1 MTIANTYKAVC
12 EGEISKGEFL
22 RQTRQNFPGYINQFT
37 SYDDAINIL
46 KRRGIL
52 SEEVIYQC
60 QGDRFPLES
69 IDRGIRYELEQMGIY
84 DVRDVGKGDYKEAKK
99 KAIENL
105 CKDPLYY
112 INILAGG
119 SKQRAEKNQKEVD
132 SNDKM
137 VEVKPK
143 KKNLQEV
150 SREDLASHNSVEGD
164 RLFQDFLIKYKQLLP
179 NKGPEEHASKACMAV
194 RKALGQ
200 SRWLPSRSMMQ
211 SKKLSYD
218 HKEVEVQTK
227 DGKTVKKPVFSY
239 GYTRAGV
246 DYKGSARTGGI
257 KGSIK
262 ESKLLKE
269 AITQRIRKIL
279 SEAATTNLA
288 QFSDENSSVQGIPAI
303 LNNLENVVTEIE
315 SFILKEQTKIQG
327 IFDSIGAIKNEDN
340 IPVGFK
346 FAQPIMDSFL
356 KDLEPVL
363 QKISLDSIKLP
374 DAPET
379 DTVEPVIGD
388 DEEGE
393 MEPKE
398 TVFSPAKKREDLQES
413 KLTVRRRYTK

>member
-1 MTIANTYKAVC
+1 MNIANTYKAVH
-12 EGEISKGEFL
+12 EGKISKGEFL
-22 RQTRQNFPGYINQFT
+22 RQTRQNFPSYINQFT
-37 SYDDAINIL
+37 SYDDAISIL
-46 KRRGIL
+46 RRRGIL

-69 IDRGIRYELEQMGIY
+69 IDRGIRYELEQAGIY
-84 DVRDVGKGDYKEAKK
+84 DVTEVGKGDYKEAKK

-112 INILAGG
+112 INIVAGG
-119 SKQRAEKNQKEVD
+119 DKKRAEKNQKEID
-132 SNDKM
+132 TNSGM
-137 VEVKPK
+137 FEVKPR
-143 KKNLQEV
+143 KNLQEV
-150 SREDLASHNSVEGD
+150 SREDLAAHNSVEGD

-179 NKGPEEHASKACMAV
+179 TKGPEEHASKACMAV

-227 DGKTVKKPVFSY
+227 DGKMVKKPVFSY
-239 GYTRAGV
+239 GYARAGV
-246 DYKGSARTGGI
+246 DYKGSAGTGGI

-269 AITQRIRKIL
+269 AIVKKIQKIL
-279 SEAATTNLA
+279 AEAATTNLA

-315 SFILKEQTKIQG
+315 SFILKEQSKIQS

-346 FAQPIMDSFL
+346 FAQPIMDSFQ

-379 DTVEPVIGD
+379 DTVEPVVG
-388 DEEGE
+388 DEEAE
-393 MEPKE
+393 LSPKE
-398 TVFSPAKKREDLQES
+398 TVFSPSKKRETLQEG
-413 KLTVRRRYTK
+413 KVTVRRRYTR

>member
-1 MTIANTYKAVC
+1 MNIANTYKAVH
-12 EGEISKGEFL
+12 EGKISKGEFL
-22 RQTRQNFPGYINQFT
+22 RQTRQNFPSYINQFT
-37 SYDDAINIL
+37 SYDDAISIL
-46 KRRGIL
+46 RRRGIL

-69 IDRGIRYELEQMGIY
+69 IDRGIRYELEQAGIY
-84 DVRDVGKGDYKEAKK
+84 DVTEVGKGDYKEAKK

-112 INILAGG
+112 INIVAGG
-119 SKQRAEKNQKEVD
+119 DKKRAEKNQKEID
-132 SNDKM
+132 TNSGM
-137 VEVKPK
+137 FEVKPR
-143 KKNLQEV
+143 KNLQEV
-150 SREDLASHNSVEGD
+150 SREDLAAHNSVEGD

-179 NKGPEEHASKACMAV
+179 TKGPEEHASKACMAV

-227 DGKTVKKPVFSY
+227 DGKMVKKPVFSY
-239 GYTRAGV
+239 GYARAGV

-257 KGSIK
+257 KGSVK
-262 ESKLLKE
+262 EGKLLKE
-269 AITQRIRKIL
+269 AIVKKIQKIL
-279 SEAATTNLA
+279 AEAATTNLA

-315 SFILKEQTKIQG
+315 SFILKEQSKIQS

-346 FAQPIMDSFL
+346 FAQPIMDSFQ

-379 DTVEPVIGD
+379 DTIEPVVG
-388 DEEGE
+388 DEEAE
-393 MEPKE
+393 LSPKE
-398 TVFSPAKKREDLQES
+398 TVFSPSKKRETLQEG
-413 KLTVRRRYTK
+413 KVTVRRRYTR

>member
-1 MTIANTYKAVC
+1 MNITNTYKAVQ
-12 EGEISKGEFL
+12 EGKISKGEFL
-22 RQTRQNFPGYINQFT
+22 RQTRQNFPSYINQFT
-37 SYDDAINIL
+37 SYDDAISIL
-46 KRRGIL
+46 RRRGIL

-69 IDRGIRYELEQMGIY
+69 IDRGIRYELEQAGIY
-84 DVRDVGKGDYKEAKK
+84 DVTEVGKGDYKEAKK

-112 INILAGG
+112 INIVAGG
-119 SKQRAEKNQKEVD
+119 DKKRAEKNQKEID
-132 SNDKM
+132 TNNSM
-137 VEVKPK
+137 FEVKPR
-143 KKNLQEV
+143 KNLQEV
-150 SREDLASHNSVEGD
+150 SREDLAAHNSMEGD

-179 NKGPEEHASKACMAV
+179 TKGPEEHASKACMAV

-227 DGKTVKKPVFSY
+227 DGKMVKKPVFSY
-239 GYTRAGV
+239 GYARAGV

-257 KGSIK
+257 KGSVK
-262 ESKLLKE
+262 EGKLLKE
-269 AITQRIRKIL
+269 AIVKKIQKIL
-279 SEAATTNLA
+279 AEAATTNLA

-315 SFILKEQTKIQG
+315 SFILKEQSKIQS

-346 FAQPIMDSFL
+346 FAQPIMDSFQ

-379 DTVEPVIGD
+379 DTVEPVVG
-388 DEEGE
+388 DEETE
-393 MEPKE
+393 LSPKE
-398 TVFSPAKKREDLQES
+398 TVFSPSKKRETLQEG
-413 KLTVRRRYTK
+413 KVTVRRRYTR

>member
-1 MTIANTYKAVC
+1 MNIANTYKAVH
-12 EGEISKGEFL
+12 EGKISKGEFL
-22 RQTRQNFPGYINQFT
+22 RQTRQNFPSYINQFT
-37 SYDDAINIL
+37 SYDDAISIL
-46 KRRGIL
+46 RRRGIL

-69 IDRGIRYELEQMGIY
+69 IDRGIRYELEQVGIY
-84 DVRDVGKGDYKEAKK
+84 DVTEVGKGDYKEAKK

-112 INILAGG
+112 INIVAGG
-119 SKQRAEKNQKEVD
+119 DKKRAEKNQKEID
-132 SNDKM
+132 TNSGM
-137 VEVKPK
+137 FEVKPR
-143 KKNLQEV
+143 KNLQEV
-150 SREDLASHNSVEGD
+150 SREDLAAHNSVEGD

-179 NKGPEEHASKACMAV
+179 TKGPEEHASKACMAV

-227 DGKTVKKPVFSY
+227 DGKMVKKPVFSY
-239 GYTRAGV
+239 GYARAGV

-257 KGSIK
+257 KGSVK

-269 AITQRIRKIL
+269 AIVKKIQKIL
-279 SEAATTNLA
+279 AEAATTNLA

-315 SFILKEQTKIQG
+315 SFILKEQSKIQS

-346 FAQPIMDSFL
+346 FAQPIMDSFQ

-379 DTVEPVIGD
+379 DTIEPVVG
-388 DEEGE
+388 DEEAE
-393 MEPKE
+393 LSPKE
-398 TVFSPAKKREDLQES
+398 TVFSPSKKRETLQEG
-413 KLTVRRRYTK
+413 KVTVRRRYTR

>member
-1 MTIANTYKAVC
+1 MNIANTYKAVH
-12 EGEISKGEFL
+12 EGKISKGEFL
-22 RQTRQNFPGYINQFT
+22 RQTRQNFPSYINQFT
-37 SYDDAINIL
+37 SYDDAISIL
-46 KRRGIL
+46 RRRGIL

-69 IDRGIRYELEQMGIY
+69 IDRGIRYELEQAGIY
-84 DVRDVGKGDYKEAKK
+84 DVTEVGKGDYKEAKK

-112 INILAGG
+112 INIVAGG
-119 SKQRAEKNQKEVD
+119 DKKRAEKNQKEVD
-132 SNDKM
+132 TNSGM
-137 VEVKPK
+137 FEVKPR
-143 KKNLQEV
+143 KNLQEV
-150 SREDLASHNSVEGD
+150 SREDLAAHNSMEGD

-179 NKGPEEHASKACMAV
+179 TKGPEEHASKACMAV

-227 DGKTVKKPVFSY
+227 DGKMVKKPVFSY
-239 GYTRAGV
+239 GYARAGV
-246 DYKGSARTGGI
+246 DYKGSAGTGGI
-257 KGSIK
+257 KGSVK

-269 AITQRIRKIL
+269 AIVKKIQKIL
-279 SEAATTNLA
+279 AEAATTNLA

-303 LNNLENVVTEIE
+303 LNNLENIVTEIE
-315 SFILKEQTKIQG
+315 SFILKEQSKIQS

-346 FAQPIMDSFL
+346 FAQPIMDSFQ

-379 DTVEPVIGD
+379 DTVEPVVG
-388 DEEGE
+388 DEEAE
-393 MEPKE
+393 LSPKE
-398 TVFSPAKKREDLQES
+398 TVFSPSKKRETLQEG
-413 KLTVRRRYTK
+413 KVTVRRRYTR

>member
-1 MTIANTYKAVC
+1 MNITNTYKAVH
-12 EGEISKGEFL
+12 EGKISKGEFL
-22 RQTRQNFPGYINQFT
+22 RQTRQNFPSYINQFT
-37 SYDDAINIL
+37 SYDDAISIL
-46 KRRGIL
+46 RRRGIL

-69 IDRGIRYELEQMGIY
+69 IDRGIRYELEQAGIY
-84 DVRDVGKGDYKEAKK
+84 DVTEVGKGDYKEAKK

-112 INILAGG
+112 INIVAGG
-119 SKQRAEKNQKEVD
+119 DKKRAEKNQKEID
-132 SNDKM
+132 TNSGM
-137 VEVKPK
+137 FEVKPR
-143 KKNLQEV
+143 KNLQEV
-150 SREDLASHNSVEGD
+150 SREDLAAHNSIEGD

-179 NKGPEEHASKACMAV
+179 AKGPEEHASKACMAV

-227 DGKTVKKPVFSY
+227 DGKMVKKPVFSY
-239 GYTRAGV
+239 GYARAGV
-246 DYKGSARTGGI
+246 DYKGSARAGGI

-269 AITQRIRKIL
+269 AIVKKIQKIL
-279 SEAATTNLA
+279 AEAATTNLA

-315 SFILKEQTKIQG
+315 SFILKEQSKIQS

-346 FAQPIMDSFL
+346 FAQPIMDSFQ

-379 DTVEPVIGD
+379 DTVEPVVG
-388 DEEGE
+388 DEEAE
-393 MEPKE
+393 LSPKE
-398 TVFSPAKKREDLQES
+398 TVFSPSKKRETLQEG
-413 KLTVRRRYTK
+413 KVTVRRRYTR

>member
-1 MTIANTYKAVC
+1 MNITNTYKAVH
-12 EGEISKGEFL
+12 EGKISKGEFL
-22 RQTRQNFPGYINQFT
+22 RQTRQNFPSYINQFT
-37 SYDDAINIL
+37 SYDDAISIL
-46 KRRGIL
+46 RRRGIL

-69 IDRGIRYELEQMGIY
+69 IDRGIRYELEQAGIY
-84 DVRDVGKGDYKEAKK
+84 DVTEVGKGDYKEAKK

-112 INILAGG
+112 INIVAGG
-119 SKQRAEKNQKEVD
+119 DKKRAEKNQKEID
-132 SNDKM
+132 TNNSM
-137 VEVKPK
+137 FEVKPR
-143 KKNLQEV
+143 KNLQEV
-150 SREDLASHNSVEGD
+150 SREDLAAHNSMEGD

-179 NKGPEEHASKACMAV
+179 TKGPEEHASKACMAV

-227 DGKTVKKPVFSY
+227 DGKMVKKPVFSY
-239 GYTRAGV
+239 GYARAGV

-257 KGSIK
+257 KGSVK
-262 ESKLLKE
+262 EGKLLKE
-269 AITQRIRKIL
+269 AIVKKIQKIL
-279 SEAATTNLA
+279 AEAATTNLA

-315 SFILKEQTKIQG
+315 SFILKEQSKIQS

-346 FAQPIMDSFL
+346 FAQPIMDSFQ

-379 DTVEPVIGD
+379 DTIEPVVG
-388 DEEGE
+388 DEEAE
-393 MEPKE
+393 LSPKE
-398 TVFSPAKKREDLQES
+398 TVFSPSKKRETLQEG
-413 KLTVRRRYTK
+413 KVTVRRRYTR

>member
-1 MTIANTYKAVC
+1 MNIANTYKAVH
-12 EGEISKGEFL
+12 EGKISKGEFL
-22 RQTRQNFPGYINQFT
+22 RQTRQNFPSYINQFT
-37 SYDDAINIL
+37 SYDDAISIL
-46 KRRGIL
+46 RRRGIL

-69 IDRGIRYELEQMGIY
+69 IDRGIRYELEQAGIY
-84 DVRDVGKGDYKEAKK
+84 DVTEVGKGDYKEAKK

-112 INILAGG
+112 INIVAGG
-119 SKQRAEKNQKEVD
+119 DKKRAEKNQKEID
-132 SNDKM
+132 TNNSM
-137 VEVKPK
+137 FEVKPR
-143 KKNLQEV
+143 KNLQEV
-150 SREDLASHNSVEGD
+150 SREDLAAHNSVEGD

-179 NKGPEEHASKACMAV
+179 TKGPEEHASKACMAV

-227 DGKTVKKPVFSY
+227 DGKMVKKPVFSY
-239 GYTRAGV
+239 GYARAGV

-257 KGSIK
+257 KGSVK
-262 ESKLLKE
+262 EGKLLKE
-269 AITQRIRKIL
+269 AIVKKIQKIL
-279 SEAATTNLA
+279 AEAATTNLA

-315 SFILKEQTKIQG
+315 SFILKEQSKIQS

-346 FAQPIMDSFL
+346 FAQPIMDSFQ

-379 DTVEPVIGD
+379 DTIEPVVG
-388 DEEGE
+388 DEEAE
-393 MEPKE
+393 LSPKE
-398 TVFSPAKKREDLQES
+398 TVFSPSKKRETLQEE
-413 KLTVRRRYTK
+413 KVTVRRRYTR

>member
-1 MTIANTYKAVC
+1 MNITNTYKAVQ
-12 EGEISKGEFL
+12 EGKISKGEFL
-22 RQTRQNFPGYINQFT
+22 RQTRQNFPSYINQFT
-37 SYDDAINIL
+37 SYDDAISIL
-46 KRRGIL
+46 RRRGIL

-69 IDRGIRYELEQMGIY
+69 IDRGIRYELEQAGIY
-84 DVRDVGKGDYKEAKK
+84 DVTEVGKGDYKEAKK

-112 INILAGG
+112 INIVAGG
-119 SKQRAEKNQKEVD
+119 DKKRAEKNQKEID
-132 SNDKM
+132 TNNSM
-137 VEVKPK
+137 FEVKPR
-143 KKNLQEV
+143 KNLQEV
-150 SREDLASHNSVEGD
+150 SREDLAAHNSMEGD
-164 RLFQDFLIKYKQLLP
+164 RLFQDFLIKYRQLLP
-179 NKGPEEHASKACMAV
+179 TKGPEEHASKACMAV

-227 DGKTVKKPVFSY
+227 DGKMVKKPLFSY
-239 GYTRAGV
+239 GYARAGV
-246 DYKGSARTGGI
+246 DYKGSTRTGGI

-269 AITQRIRKIL
+269 AIVKKIQKIL
-279 SEAATTNLA
+279 AEAATTNLA

-315 SFILKEQTKIQG
+315 SFILKEQSKIQS

-346 FAQPIMDSFL
+346 FAQPIMDSFQ

-379 DTVEPVIGD
+379 DTVEPVVG
-388 DEEGE
+388 DEEAE
-393 MEPKE
+393 LSPKE
-398 TVFSPAKKREDLQES
+398 TVFSPSKKRETLQEG
-413 KLTVRRRYTK
+413 KVTVRRRYTR

>member
-1 MTIANTYKAVC
+1 MNIANTYKAVH
-12 EGEISKGEFL
+12 EGKISKGEFL
-22 RQTRQNFPGYINQFT
+22 RQTRQNFPSYINQFT
-37 SYDDAINIL
+37 SYDDAISIL
-46 KRRGIL
+46 RRRGIL

-69 IDRGIRYELEQMGIY
+69 IDRGIRYELEQAGIY
-84 DVRDVGKGDYKEAKK
+84 DVTEVGKGDYKEAKK

-112 INILAGG
+112 INIVAGG
-119 SKQRAEKNQKEVD
+119 DKKRAEKNQKEID
-132 SNDKM
+132 TNNSM
-137 VEVKPK
+137 FEVKPR
-143 KKNLQEV
+143 KNLQEV
-150 SREDLASHNSVEGD
+150 SREDLAAHNSVEGD

-179 NKGPEEHASKACMAV
+179 TKGPEEHASKACMAV

-227 DGKTVKKPVFSY
+227 DGKIVKKPVFSY
-239 GYTRAGV
+239 GYARAGV

-269 AITQRIRKIL
+269 AIVKKIQKIL
-279 SEAATTNLA
+279 AEAATTNLA

-315 SFILKEQTKIQG
+315 SFILKEQSKIQS

-346 FAQPIMDSFL
+346 FAQPIMDSFQ

-379 DTVEPVIGD
+379 DTIEPVVG
-388 DEEGE
+388 DEEAE
-393 MEPKE
+393 LSPKE
-398 TVFSPAKKREDLQES
+398 TVFSPSKKRETLQEE
-413 KLTVRRRYTK
+413 KVTVRRRYTR

>member
-1 MTIANTYKAVC
+1 MNIANTYKAVH
-12 EGEISKGEFL
+12 EGKISKGEFL
-22 RQTRQNFPGYINQFT
+22 RQTRQNFPSYINQFT
-37 SYDDAINIL
+37 SYDDAISIL
-46 KRRGIL
+46 RRRGIL

-69 IDRGIRYELEQMGIY
+69 IDRGIRYELEQAGIY
-84 DVRDVGKGDYKEAKK
+84 DVTEVGKGDYKEAKK

-112 INILAGG
+112 INIVAGG
-119 SKQRAEKNQKEVD
+119 DKKRAEKNQKEVD
-132 SNDKM
+132 TNNSM
-137 VEVKPK
+137 FEVKPR
-143 KKNLQEV
+143 KNLQEV
-150 SREDLASHNSVEGD
+150 SREDLAAHNSMEGD

-179 NKGPEEHASKACMAV
+179 TKGPEEHASKACMAV

-239 GYTRAGV
+239 GYARAGV
-246 DYKGSARTGGI
+246 DYKGSTRTGGI

-269 AITQRIRKIL
+269 AIVKKIQKIL
-279 SEAATTNLA
+279 AEAATTNLA

-315 SFILKEQTKIQG
+315 SFILKEQSKIQS

-346 FAQPIMDSFL
+346 FAQPIMDSFQ

-379 DTVEPVIGD
+379 DTVEPVVG
-388 DEEGE
+388 DEEAE
-393 MEPKE
+393 LSPKE
-398 TVFSPAKKREDLQES
+398 TVFSPSKKRETLQEG
-413 KLTVRRRYTK
+413 KVTVRRRYTR

>member
-1 MTIANTYKAVC
+1 MNIANTYKAVH
-12 EGEISKGEFL
+12 EGKISKGEFL
-22 RQTRQNFPGYINQFT
+22 RQTRQNFPSYINQFT
-37 SYDDAINIL
+37 SYDDAISIL
-46 KRRGIL
+46 RRRGIL

-69 IDRGIRYELEQMGIY
+69 IDRGIRYELEQAGIY
-84 DVRDVGKGDYKEAKK
+84 DVTEVGKGDYKEAKK

-112 INILAGG
+112 INIVAGG
-119 SKQRAEKNQKEVD
+119 DKKRAEKNQKEID
-132 SNDKM
+132 TNSGM
-137 VEVKPK
+137 FEVKPR
-143 KKNLQEV
+143 KNLQEV
-150 SREDLASHNSVEGD
+150 SREDLAAHNSVEGD

-179 NKGPEEHASKACMAV
+179 TKGPEEHASKACMAV

-227 DGKTVKKPVFSY
+227 DGKMVKKPVFSY
-239 GYTRAGV
+239 GYARAGV

-257 KGSIK
+257 KGSVK

-269 AITQRIRKIL
+269 AIVKKIQKIL
-279 SEAATTNLA
+279 AEAATTNLA

-315 SFILKEQTKIQG
+315 SFILKEQSKIQS

-346 FAQPIMDSFL
+346 FAQPIMDSFQ

-379 DTVEPVIGD
+379 DTIEPVVG
-388 DEEGE
+388 DEEAE
-393 MEPKE
+393 LSPKE
-398 TVFSPAKKREDLQES
+398 TVFSPSKKRETLQEG
-413 KLTVRRRYTK
+413 KVTVRRRYTR

>member
-1 MTIANTYKAVC
+1 MNITNTYKAVQ
-12 EGEISKGEFL
+12 EGKISKGEFL
-22 RQTRQNFPGYINQFT
+22 RQTRQNFPSYINQFT
-37 SYDDAINIL
+37 SYDDAISIL
-46 KRRGIL
+46 RRRGIL

-69 IDRGIRYELEQMGIY
+69 IDRGIRYELEQAGIY
-84 DVRDVGKGDYKEAKK
+84 DVTEVGKGDYKEAKK

-112 INILAGG
+112 INIVAGG
-119 SKQRAEKNQKEVD
+119 DKKRAEKNQKEID
-132 SNDKM
+132 TNNSM
-137 VEVKPK
+137 FEVKPR
-143 KKNLQEV
+143 KNLQEV
-150 SREDLASHNSVEGD
+150 SREDLAAHNSMEGD

-179 NKGPEEHASKACMAV
+179 TKGPEEHASKACMAV

-227 DGKTVKKPVFSY
+227 DGKMVKKPVFSY
-239 GYTRAGV
+239 GYARAGV

-257 KGSIK
+257 KGSVK
-262 ESKLLKE
+262 EGKLLKE
-269 AITQRIRKIL
+269 AIVKKIQKIL
-279 SEAATTNLA
+279 AEAATTNLA

-315 SFILKEQTKIQG
+315 SFILKEQSKIQS

-346 FAQPIMDSFL
+346 FAQPIMDSFQ

-379 DTVEPVIGD
+379 DTVEPVVG
-388 DEEGE
+388 DEEAE
-393 MEPKE
+393 LSPKE
-398 TVFSPAKKREDLQES
+398 TVFSPSKKRETLQEG
-413 KLTVRRRYTK
+413 KVTVRRRYTR

>member
-1 MTIANTYKAVC
+1 MNIANTYKAVH
-12 EGEISKGEFL
+12 EGKISKGEFL
-22 RQTRQNFPGYINQFT
+22 RQTRQNFPSYINQFT
-37 SYDDAINIL
+37 SYDDAISIL
-46 KRRGIL
+46 RRRGIL

-69 IDRGIRYELEQMGIY
+69 IDRGIRYELEQAGIY
-84 DVRDVGKGDYKEAKK
+84 DVTEVGKGDYKEAKK

-112 INILAGG
+112 INIVAGG
-119 SKQRAEKNQKEVD
+119 DKKRAEKNQKEID
-132 SNDKM
+132 TNNSM
-137 VEVKPK
+137 FEVKPR
-143 KKNLQEV
+143 KNLQEV
-150 SREDLASHNSVEGD
+150 SREDLAAHNSVEGD

-179 NKGPEEHASKACMAV
+179 TKGPEEHASKACMAV

-227 DGKTVKKPVFSY
+227 DGKMVKKPVFSY
-239 GYTRAGV
+239 GYARAGV

-257 KGSIK
+257 KGSVK
-262 ESKLLKE
+262 EGKLLKE
-269 AITQRIRKIL
+269 AIVKKIQNIL
-279 SEAATTNLA
+279 AEAATTNLA

-315 SFILKEQTKIQG
+315 SFILKEQSKIQS

-346 FAQPIMDSFL
+346 FAQPIMDSFQ

-379 DTVEPVIGD
+379 DMIEPVVG
-388 DEEGE
+388 DEEAE
-393 MEPKE
+393 LSPKE
-398 TVFSPAKKREDLQES
+398 TVFSPSKKRETLQEE
-413 KLTVRRRYTK
+413 KVTVRRRYTR

>member
-1 MTIANTYKAVC
+1 MNITNTYKAVQ
-12 EGEISKGEFL
+12 EGKISKGEFL
-22 RQTRQNFPGYINQFT
+22 RQTRQNFPSYINQFT
-37 SYDDAINIL
+37 SYDDAISIL
-46 KRRGIL
+46 RRRGIL

-69 IDRGIRYELEQMGIY
+69 IDRGIRYELEQAGIY
-84 DVRDVGKGDYKEAKK
+84 DVTEVGKGDYKEAKK

-112 INILAGG
+112 INIVAGG
-119 SKQRAEKNQKEVD
+119 DKKRAEKNQKEID
-132 SNDKM
+132 TNNGM
-137 VEVKPK
+137 FEVKPR
-143 KKNLQEV
+143 KNLQEV
-150 SREDLASHNSVEGD
+150 SREDLAAHNSMEGD

-179 NKGPEEHASKACMAV
+179 TKGPEEHASKACMAV

-227 DGKTVKKPVFSY
+227 DGKMVKKPVFSY
-239 GYTRAGV
+239 GYARAGV

-257 KGSIK
+257 KGSVK

-269 AITQRIRKIL
+269 AIVKKIQKIL
-279 SEAATTNLA
+279 AEAATTNLA

-303 LNNLENVVTEIE
+303 LNNLENIVTEIE
-315 SFILKEQTKIQG
+315 SFILKEQSKIQSV
-327 IFDSIGAIKNEDN
+327 FDSIGAIKNEDN

-346 FAQPIMDSFL
+346 FAQPIMDSFQ

-379 DTVEPVIGD
+379 DTVEPVVG
-388 DEEGE
+388 DEEAE
-393 MEPKE
+393 LSPKE
-398 TVFSPAKKREDLQES
+398 TVFSPSKKRETLQEG
-413 KLTVRRRYTK
+413 KVTVRRRYTR

>member
-1 MTIANTYKAVC
+1 MNIANTYKAVH
-12 EGEISKGEFL
+12 EGKISKGEFL
-22 RQTRQNFPGYINQFT
+22 RQTRQNFPSYINQFT
-37 SYDDAINIL
+37 SYDDAISIL
-46 KRRGIL
+46 RRRGIL

-69 IDRGIRYELEQMGIY
+69 IDRGIRYELEQAGIY
-84 DVRDVGKGDYKEAKK
+84 DVTEVGKGDYKEAKK

-112 INILAGG
+112 INIVAGG
-119 SKQRAEKNQKEVD
+119 DKKRAEKNQKEID
-132 SNDKM
+132 TNNSM
-137 VEVKPK
+137 FEVKPR
-143 KKNLQEV
+143 KNLQEV
-150 SREDLASHNSVEGD
+150 SREDLAAHNSVEGD

-179 NKGPEEHASKACMAV
+179 TKGPEEHASKACMAV

-227 DGKTVKKPVFSY
+227 DGKMVKKPVFSY
-239 GYTRAGV
+239 GYARAGV
-246 DYKGSARTGGI
+246 DYKGSTRTGGI

-269 AITQRIRKIL
+269 AIVKKIQKIL
-279 SEAATTNLA
+279 AEAATTNLA

-315 SFILKEQTKIQG
+315 SFILKEQSKIQS

-346 FAQPIMDSFL
+346 FAQPIMDSFQ

-379 DTVEPVIGD
+379 DTVEPVVG
-388 DEEGE
+388 DEEAE
-393 MEPKE
+393 LSPKE
-398 TVFSPAKKREDLQES
+398 TVFSPSKKRETLQEG
-413 KLTVRRRYTK
+413 KVTVRRRYTR

>member
-1 MTIANTYKAVC
+1 MNIANTYKAVH
-12 EGEISKGEFL
+12 EGKISKGEFL
-22 RQTRQNFPGYINQFT
+22 RQTRQNFPSYINQFT
-37 SYDDAINIL
+37 SYDDAISIL
-46 KRRGIL
+46 RRRGIL

-69 IDRGIRYELEQMGIY
+69 IDRGIRYELEQAGIY
-84 DVRDVGKGDYKEAKK
+84 DVTEVGKGDYKEAKK

-112 INILAGG
+112 INIVAGG
-119 SKQRAEKNQKEVD
+119 DKKRAEKNQKEID
-132 SNDKM
+132 TNNSM
-137 VEVKPK
+137 FEVKPR
-143 KKNLQEV
+143 KNLQEV
-150 SREDLASHNSVEGD
+150 SREDLAAHNSVEGD

-179 NKGPEEHASKACMAV
+179 TKGPEEHASKACMAV

-227 DGKTVKKPVFSY
+227 DGKMVKKPVFSY
-239 GYTRAGV
+239 GYARAGV
-246 DYKGSARTGGI
+246 DYKGSAGTGGI

-269 AITQRIRKIL
+269 AIVKKIQKIL
-279 SEAATTNLA
+279 AEAATTNLA

-303 LNNLENVVTEIE
+303 LNNLENIVTEIE
-315 SFILKEQTKIQG
+315 SFILKEQSKIQS

-346 FAQPIMDSFL
+346 FAQPIMDSFQ

-379 DTVEPVIGD
+379 DTVEPVVG
-388 DEEGE
+388 DEEAE
-393 MEPKE
+393 LSPKE
-398 TVFSPAKKREDLQES
+398 TVFSPSKKRETLQEG
-413 KLTVRRRYTK
+413 KVTVRRRYTR

>member
-1 MTIANTYKAVC
+1 MNITNTYKAVH
-12 EGEISKGEFL
+12 EGKISKGEFL
-22 RQTRQNFPGYINQFT
+22 RQTRQNFPSYINQFT
-37 SYDDAINIL
+37 SYDDAISIL
-46 KRRGIL
+46 RRRGIL

-69 IDRGIRYELEQMGIY
+69 IDRGIRYELEQAGIY
-84 DVRDVGKGDYKEAKK
+84 DVTEVGKGDYKEAKK

-112 INILAGG
+112 INIVAGG
-119 SKQRAEKNQKEVD
+119 DKKRAEKNQKEVD
-132 SNDKM
+132 TNSGM
-137 VEVKPK
+137 FEVKPR
-143 KKNLQEV
+143 KNLQEV
-150 SREDLASHNSVEGD
+150 SREDLAAHNSIEGD

-179 NKGPEEHASKACMAV
+179 TKGPEEHASKACMAV

-227 DGKTVKKPVFSY
+227 DGKMVKKPVFSY
-239 GYTRAGV
+239 GYARAGV
-246 DYKGSARTGGI
+246 DYKGSARAGGI

-269 AITQRIRKIL
+269 AIVKKIQKIL
-279 SEAATTNLA
+279 AEAATTNLA

-315 SFILKEQTKIQG
+315 SFILKEQSKIQS

-346 FAQPIMDSFL
+346 FAQPIMDSFQ

-379 DTVEPVIGD
+379 DTVEPVVG
-388 DEEGE
+388 DEEAE
-393 MEPKE
+393 LSPKE
-398 TVFSPAKKREDLQES
+398 TVFSPSKKRETLQEG
-413 KLTVRRRYTK
+413 KVTVRRRYTR

>member
-1 MTIANTYKAVC
+1 MNITNTYKAVQ
-12 EGEISKGEFL
+12 EGKISKGEFL
-22 RQTRQNFPGYINQFT
+22 RQTRQNFPSYINQFT
-37 SYDDAINIL
+37 SYDDAISIL
-46 KRRGIL
+46 RRRGIL

-69 IDRGIRYELEQMGIY
+69 IDRGIRYELEQAGIY
-84 DVRDVGKGDYKEAKK
+84 DVTEVGKGDYKEAKK

-112 INILAGG
+112 INIVAGG
-119 SKQRAEKNQKEVD
+119 DKKRAEKNQKEVD
-132 SNDKM
+132 TNNSM
-137 VEVKPK
+137 FEVKPR
-143 KKNLQEV
+143 KNLQEV
-150 SREDLASHNSVEGD
+150 SREDLAAHNSMEGD

-179 NKGPEEHASKACMAV
+179 TKGPEEHASKACMAV

-227 DGKTVKKPVFSY
+227 DGKMVKKPVFSY
-239 GYTRAGV
+239 GYARAGV

-257 KGSIK
+257 KGSVK

-269 AITQRIRKIL
+269 AIVKKIQKIL
-279 SEAATTNLA
+279 AEAATTNLA

-303 LNNLENVVTEIE
+303 LNNLENIVTEIE
-315 SFILKEQTKIQG
+315 SFILKEQSKIQSV
-327 IFDSIGAIKNEDN
+327 FDSIGAIKNEDN

-346 FAQPIMDSFL
+346 FAQPIMDSFQ

-379 DTVEPVIGD
+379 DTVEPVVG
-388 DEEGE
+388 DEEAE
-393 MEPKE
+393 LSPKE
-398 TVFSPAKKREDLQES
+398 TVFSPSKKRETLQEG
-413 KLTVRRRYTK
+413 KVTVRRRYTR

>member
-1 MTIANTYKAVC
+1 MNITNTYKAVH
-12 EGEISKGEFL
+12 EGKISKGEFL
-22 RQTRQNFPGYINQFT
+22 RQTRQNFPSYINQFT
-37 SYDDAINIL
+37 SYDDAISIL
-46 KRRGIL
+46 RRRGIL

-69 IDRGIRYELEQMGIY
+69 IDRGIRYELEQAGIY
-84 DVRDVGKGDYKEAKK
+84 DVTEVGKGDYKEAKK

-112 INILAGG
+112 INIVAGG
-119 SKQRAEKNQKEVD
+119 DKKRAEKNQKEID
-132 SNDKM
+132 TNNSM
-137 VEVKPK
+137 FEVKPR
-143 KKNLQEV
+143 KNLQEV
-150 SREDLASHNSVEGD
+150 SREDLAAHNSMEGD

-179 NKGPEEHASKACMAV
+179 TKGPEEHASKACMAV

-227 DGKTVKKPVFSY
+227 DGKMVKKPVFSY
-239 GYTRAGV
+239 GYARAGV
-246 DYKGSARTGGI
+246 DYKGSTRTGGI

-269 AITQRIRKIL
+269 AIVKKIQKIL
-279 SEAATTNLA
+279 AEAATTNLA

-315 SFILKEQTKIQG
+315 SFILKEQSKIQS

-346 FAQPIMDSFL
+346 FAQPIMDSFQ

-379 DTVEPVIGD
+379 DTIEPVVG
-388 DEEGE
+388 DEEAE
-393 MEPKE
+393 LSPKE
-398 TVFSPAKKREDLQES
+398 TVFSPSKKRETLQEG
-413 KLTVRRRYTK
+413 KVTVRRRYTR

>member
-1 MTIANTYKAVC
+1 MNITNTYKAVQ
-12 EGEISKGEFL
+12 EGKISKGEFL
-22 RQTRQNFPGYINQFT
+22 RQTRQNFPSYINQFT
-37 SYDDAINIL
+37 SYDDAISIL
-46 KRRGIL
+46 RRRGIL

-69 IDRGIRYELEQMGIY
+69 IDRGIRYELEQAGIY
-84 DVRDVGKGDYKEAKK
+84 DVTEVGKGDYKEAKK

-112 INILAGG
+112 INIVAGG
-119 SKQRAEKNQKEVD
+119 DKKRAEKNQKEID
-132 SNDKM
+132 TNNSM
-137 VEVKPK
+137 FEVKPR
-143 KKNLQEV
+143 KNLQEV
-150 SREDLASHNSVEGD
+150 SREDLAAHNSMEGD
-164 RLFQDFLIKYKQLLP
+164 RLFQDFLIKYRQLLP
-179 NKGPEEHASKACMAV
+179 TKGPEEHASKACMAV

-227 DGKTVKKPVFSY
+227 DGKMVKKPVFSY
-239 GYTRAGV
+239 GYARAGV
-246 DYKGSARTGGI
+246 DYKGSTRTGGI

-269 AITQRIRKIL
+269 AIVKKIQKIL
-279 SEAATTNLA
+279 AEAATTNLA

-315 SFILKEQTKIQG
+315 SFILKEQSKIQS

-346 FAQPIMDSFL
+346 FAQPIMDSFQ

-379 DTVEPVIGD
+379 DTVEPVVG
-388 DEEGE
+388 DEEAE
-393 MEPKE
+393 LSPKE
-398 TVFSPAKKREDLQES
+398 TVFSPSKKRETLQEG
-413 KLTVRRRYTK
+413 KVTVRRRYTR

>member
-1 MTIANTYKAVC
+1 MNIANTYKAVH
-12 EGEISKGEFL
+12 EGKISKGEFL
-22 RQTRQNFPGYINQFT
+22 RQTRQNFPSYINQFT
-37 SYDDAINIL
+37 SYDDAISIL
-46 KRRGIL
+46 RRRGIL

-69 IDRGIRYELEQMGIY
+69 IDRGIRYELEQAGIY
-84 DVRDVGKGDYKEAKK
+84 DVTEVGKGDYKEAKK

-112 INILAGG
+112 INIVAGG
-119 SKQRAEKNQKEVD
+119 DKKRAEKNQKEID
-132 SNDKM
+132 TNNSM
-137 VEVKPK
+137 FEVKPR
-143 KKNLQEV
+143 KNLQEV
-150 SREDLASHNSVEGD
+150 SREDLAAHNSMEGD
-164 RLFQDFLIKYKQLLP
+164 RLFQDFLIQYKQLLP
-179 NKGPEEHASKACMAV
+179 TKGPEEHASKACMAV

-227 DGKTVKKPVFSY
+227 DGKMVKKPVFSY
-239 GYTRAGV
+239 GYARAGV
-246 DYKGSARTGGI
+246 DYKGSTRTGGI

-269 AITQRIRKIL
+269 AIVKKIQKIL
-279 SEAATTNLA
+279 AEAATTNLA

-315 SFILKEQTKIQG
+315 SFSLKEQSKIQS

-346 FAQPIMDSFL
+346 FAQPIMDSFQ

-379 DTVEPVIGD
+379 DTVEPVVG
-388 DEEGE
+388 DEEAE
-393 MEPKE
+393 LSPKE
-398 TVFSPAKKREDLQES
+398 TVFSPSKKRETLQEG
-413 KLTVRRRYTK
+413 KVTVRRRYTR

>member
-1 MTIANTYKAVC
+1 MNIANTYKAVH
-12 EGEISKGEFL
+12 EGKISKGEFL
-22 RQTRQNFPGYINQFT
+22 RQTRQNFPSYINQFT
-37 SYDDAINIL
+37 SYDDAIGIL
-46 KRRGIL
+46 RRRGIL

-69 IDRGIRYELEQMGIY
+69 IDRGIRYELEQAGIY
-84 DVRDVGKGDYKEAKK
+84 DVTEVGKGDYKEAKK

-112 INILAGG
+112 INIVAGG
-119 SKQRAEKNQKEVD
+119 DKKRAEKNQKEVD
-132 SNDKM
+132 TNNSM
-137 VEVKPK
+137 FEVKPR
-143 KKNLQEV
+143 KNLQEV
-150 SREDLASHNSVEGD
+150 SREDLAAHNSVEGD

-179 NKGPEEHASKACMAV
+179 TKGPEEHASKACMAV

-227 DGKTVKKPVFSY
+227 DGKMVKKPVFSY
-239 GYTRAGV
+239 GYARAGV

-257 KGSIK
+257 KGSVK
-262 ESKLLKE
+262 EGKLLKE
-269 AITQRIRKIL
+269 AIVKKIQKIL
-279 SEAATTNLA
+279 AEAATTNLA

-315 SFILKEQTKIQG
+315 SFILKEQSKIQS
-327 IFDSIGAIKNEDN
+327 IFDSIVAIKNEDN

-346 FAQPIMDSFL
+346 FAQPIMDSFQ

-379 DTVEPVIGD
+379 DTIEPVVG
-388 DEEGE
+388 DEEAE
-393 MEPKE
+393 LSPKE
-398 TVFSPAKKREDLQES
+398 TVFSPSKKRETLQEG
-413 KLTVRRRYTK
+413 KVTVRRRYTR

>member
-1 MTIANTYKAVC
+1 MNIANTYKAVH
-12 EGEISKGEFL
+12 EGKISKGEFL
-22 RQTRQNFPGYINQFT
+22 RQTRQNFPSYINQFT
-37 SYDDAINIL
+37 SYDDAISIL
-46 KRRGIL
+46 RRRGIL

-69 IDRGIRYELEQMGIY
+69 IDRGIRYELEQAGIY
-84 DVRDVGKGDYKEAKK
+84 DVTEVGKGDYKEAKK

-112 INILAGG
+112 INIVAGG
-119 SKQRAEKNQKEVD
+119 DKKRAEKNQKEVD
-132 SNDKM
+132 TNNSM
-137 VEVKPK
+137 FEVKPR
-143 KKNLQEV
+143 KNLQEV
-150 SREDLASHNSVEGD
+150 SREDLAAHNSVEGD

-179 NKGPEEHASKACMAV
+179 TKGPEEHASKACMAV

-227 DGKTVKKPVFSY
+227 DGKMVKKPVFSY
-239 GYTRAGV
+239 GYARAGV

-257 KGSIK
+257 KGSVK
-262 ESKLLKE
+262 EGKLLKE
-269 AITQRIRKIL
+269 AIVKKIQKIL
-279 SEAATTNLA
+279 AEAATTNLA

-315 SFILKEQTKIQG
+315 SFILKEQSKIQS

-346 FAQPIMDSFL
+346 FAQPIMDSFQ

-379 DTVEPVIGD
+379 DTVEPVVG
-388 DEEGE
+388 DEEAE
-393 MEPKE
+393 LSPKE
-398 TVFSPAKKREDLQES
+398 TVFSPSKKRETLQEE
-413 KLTVRRRYTK
+413 KVTVRRRYTR

>member
-1 MTIANTYKAVC
+1 MNITNTYKAVH
-12 EGEISKGEFL
+12 EGKISKGEFL
-22 RQTRQNFPGYINQFT
+22 RQTRQNFPSYINQFT
-37 SYDDAINIL
+37 SYDDAISIL
-46 KRRGIL
+46 RRRGIL

-69 IDRGIRYELEQMGIY
+69 IDRGIRYELEQAGIY
-84 DVRDVGKGDYKEAKK
+84 DVTEVGKGDYKEAKK

-112 INILAGG
+112 INIVAGG
-119 SKQRAEKNQKEVD
+119 DKKRAEKNQKEID
-132 SNDKM
+132 TNSGM
-137 VEVKPK
+137 FEVKPR
-143 KKNLQEV
+143 KNLQEV
-150 SREDLASHNSVEGD
+150 SREDLAAHNSMEGD

-179 NKGPEEHASKACMAV
+179 TKGPEEHASKACMAV

-227 DGKTVKKPVFSY
+227 DGKMVKKPVFSY
-239 GYTRAGV
+239 GYARAGV
-246 DYKGSARTGGI
+246 DYKGSTRTGGI

-269 AITQRIRKIL
+269 AIVKKIQKIL
-279 SEAATTNLA
+279 AEAATTNLA

-315 SFILKEQTKIQG
+315 SFILKEQSKIQS

-346 FAQPIMDSFL
+346 FAQPIMDSFQ

-379 DTVEPVIGD
+379 DTVEPVVG
-388 DEEGE
+388 DEEAE
-393 MEPKE
+393 LSPKE
-398 TVFSPAKKREDLQES
+398 TVFSPSKKRETLQEG
-413 KLTVRRRYTK
+413 KVTVRRRYTR

>member
-1 MTIANTYKAVC
+1 MNIANTYKAVH
-12 EGEISKGEFL
+12 EGKISKGEFL
-22 RQTRQNFPGYINQFT
+22 RQTRQNFPSYINQFT
-37 SYDDAINIL
+37 SYDDAISIL
-46 KRRGIL
+46 RRRGIL

-69 IDRGIRYELEQMGIY
+69 IDRGIRYELEQAGIY
-84 DVRDVGKGDYKEAKK
+84 DVTEVGKGDYKEAKK

-112 INILAGG
+112 INIVAGG
-119 SKQRAEKNQKEVD
+119 DKKRAEKNQKEID
-132 SNDKM
+132 TNNSM
-137 VEVKPK
+137 FEVKPR
-143 KKNLQEV
+143 KNLQEV
-150 SREDLASHNSVEGD
+150 SREDLAAHNSVEGD

-179 NKGPEEHASKACMAV
+179 TKGPEEHASKACMAV

-200 SRWLPSRSMMQ
+200 SRWLPSRSVMQ

-227 DGKTVKKPVFSY
+227 DGKMVKKPVFSY
-239 GYTRAGV
+239 GYARAGV
-246 DYKGSARTGGI
+246 DYKGSARIGGI
-257 KGSIK
+257 KGSVK

-269 AITQRIRKIL
+269 AIVKKIQKIL
-279 SEAATTNLA
+279 AEAATTNLA

-303 LNNLENVVTEIE
+303 LNNLENIVTEIE
-315 SFILKEQTKIQG
+315 SFILKEQSKIQSV
-327 IFDSIGAIKNEDN
+327 FDSIGAIKNEDN

-346 FAQPIMDSFL
+346 FAQPIMDSFQ

-379 DTVEPVIGD
+379 DTVEPVVG
-388 DEEGE
+388 DEEAE
-393 MEPKE
+393 LSPKE
-398 TVFSPAKKREDLQES
+398 TVFSPSKKRETLQEG
-413 KLTVRRRYTK
+413 KVTVRRRYTR

>member
-1 MTIANTYKAVC
+1 MNITNTYKAVH
-12 EGEISKGEFL
+12 EGKISKGEFL
-22 RQTRQNFPGYINQFT
+22 RQTRQNFPSYINQFT
-37 SYDDAINIL
+37 SYDDAISIL
-46 KRRGIL
+46 RRRGIL

-69 IDRGIRYELEQMGIY
+69 IDRGIRYELEQAGIY
-84 DVRDVGKGDYKEAKK
+84 DVTEVGKGDYKEAKK

-112 INILAGG
+112 INIVAGG
-119 SKQRAEKNQKEVD
+119 DKKRAEKNQKEID
-132 SNDKM
+132 TNNSM
-137 VEVKPK
+137 FEVKPR
-143 KKNLQEV
+143 KNLQEV
-150 SREDLASHNSVEGD
+150 SREDLAAHNSMEGD

-179 NKGPEEHASKACMAV
+179 TKGPEEHASKACMAV

-239 GYTRAGV
+239 GYARAGV
-246 DYKGSARTGGI
+246 DYKGSTRTGGI

-269 AITQRIRKIL
+269 AIVKKIQKIL
-279 SEAATTNLA
+279 AEAATTNLA

-303 LNNLENVVTEIE
+303 LNNLENIVTEIE
-315 SFILKEQTKIQG
+315 SFILKEQSKIQSV
-327 IFDSIGAIKNEDN
+327 FDSIGAIKNEDN

-346 FAQPIMDSFL
+346 FAQPIMDSFQ

-379 DTVEPVIGD
+379 DTVEPVVG
-388 DEEGE
+388 DEEAE
-393 MEPKE
+393 LSPKE
-398 TVFSPAKKREDLQES
+398 TVFSPSKKRETLQEG
-413 KLTVRRRYTK
+413 KVTVRRRYTR

>member
-1 MTIANTYKAVC
+1 MNITNTYKAVQ
-12 EGEISKGEFL
+12 EGKISKGEFL
-22 RQTRQNFPGYINQFT
+22 RQTRQNFPSYINQFT
-37 SYDDAINIL
+37 SYDDAISIL
-46 KRRGIL
+46 RRRGIL

-69 IDRGIRYELEQMGIY
+69 IDRGIRYELEQAGIY
-84 DVRDVGKGDYKEAKK
+84 DVTEVGKGDYKEAKK

-112 INILAGG
+112 INIVAGG
-119 SKQRAEKNQKEVD
+119 DKKRAEKNQKEID
-132 SNDKM
+132 TNNGM
-137 VEVKPK
+137 FEVKPR
-143 KKNLQEV
+143 KNLQEV
-150 SREDLASHNSVEGD
+150 SREDLAAHNSMEGD

-179 NKGPEEHASKACMAV
+179 TKGPEEHASKACMAV

-239 GYTRAGV
+239 GYARAGV
-246 DYKGSARTGGI
+246 DYKGSTRTGGI

-269 AITQRIRKIL
+269 AIVKKIQKIL
-279 SEAATTNLA
+279 AEAATTNLA

-303 LNNLENVVTEIE
+303 LNNLENIVTEIE
-315 SFILKEQTKIQG
+315 SFILKEQSKIQSV
-327 IFDSIGAIKNEDN
+327 FDSIGAIKNEDN

-346 FAQPIMDSFL
+346 FAQPIMDSFQ

-379 DTVEPVIGD
+379 DTVEPVVG
-388 DEEGE
+388 DEEAE
-393 MEPKE
+393 LSPKE
-398 TVFSPAKKREDLQES
+398 TVFSPSKKRETLQEG
-413 KLTVRRRYTK
+413 KVTVRRRYTR

>member
-1 MTIANTYKAVC
+1 MNITNTYKAVQ
-12 EGEISKGEFL
+12 EGKISKGEFL
-22 RQTRQNFPGYINQFT
+22 RQTRQNFPSYINQFT
-37 SYDDAINIL
+37 SYDDAIGIL
-46 KRRGIL
+46 RRRGIL

-69 IDRGIRYELEQMGIY
+69 IDRGIRYELEQAGIY
-84 DVRDVGKGDYKEAKK
+84 DVTEVGKGDYKEAKK

-112 INILAGG
+112 INIVAGG
-119 SKQRAEKNQKEVD
+119 DKKRAEKNQKEID
-132 SNDKM
+132 TNNSM
-137 VEVKPK
+137 FEVKPR
-143 KKNLQEV
+143 KNLQEV
-150 SREDLASHNSVEGD
+150 SREDLAAHNSVEGD

-179 NKGPEEHASKACMAV
+179 TKGPEEHASKACMAV

-239 GYTRAGV
+239 GYARAGV
-246 DYKGSARTGGI
+246 DYKGSTRTGGI
-257 KGSIK
+257 KGSVK

-269 AITQRIRKIL
+269 AIVKKIQKIL
-279 SEAATTNLA
+279 AEAATTNLA

-315 SFILKEQTKIQG
+315 SFILKEQSKIQS

-346 FAQPIMDSFL
+346 FAQPIMDSFQ

-379 DTVEPVIGD
+379 DTIEPVVG
-388 DEEGE
+388 DEEAE
-393 MEPKE
+393 LSPKE
-398 TVFSPAKKREDLQES
+398 TVFSPSKKRETLQEG
-413 KLTVRRRYTK
+413 KVTVRRRYTR

>member
-1 MTIANTYKAVC
+1 MNITNTYKAVH
-12 EGEISKGEFL
+12 EGKISKGEFL
-22 RQTRQNFPGYINQFT
+22 RQTRQNFPSYINQFT
-37 SYDDAINIL
+37 SYDDAISIL
-46 KRRGIL
+46 RRRGIL

-69 IDRGIRYELEQMGIY
+69 IDRGIRYELEQAGIY
-84 DVRDVGKGDYKEAKK
+84 DVTEVGKGDYKEAKK

-112 INILAGG
+112 INIVAGG
-119 SKQRAEKNQKEVD
+119 DKKRAEKNQKEID
-132 SNDKM
+132 TNSGM
-137 VEVKPK
+137 FEVKPR
-143 KKNLQEV
+143 KNLQEV
-150 SREDLASHNSVEGD
+150 SREDLAAHNSIEGD

-179 NKGPEEHASKACMAV
+179 TKGPEEHASKACMAV

-227 DGKTVKKPVFSY
+227 DGKMVKKPVFSY
-239 GYTRAGV
+239 GYARAGV
-246 DYKGSARTGGI
+246 DYKGSARAGGI

-269 AITQRIRKIL
+269 AIVKKIQKIL
-279 SEAATTNLA
+279 AEAATTNLA

-315 SFILKEQTKIQG
+315 SFILKEQSKIQS

-346 FAQPIMDSFL
+346 FAQPFMDSFQ

-379 DTVEPVIGD
+379 DTVEPVVG
-388 DEEGE
+388 DEEAE
-393 MEPKE
+393 LSTKE
-398 TVFSPAKKREDLQES
+398 TVFSPSKKRETLQEG
-413 KLTVRRRYTK
+413 KVTVRRRYTR

>member
-1 MTIANTYKAVC
+1 MNITNTYKAVH
-12 EGEISKGEFL
+12 EGKISKGEFL
-22 RQTRQNFPGYINQFT
+22 RQTRQNFPSYINQFT
-37 SYDDAINIL
+37 SYDDAISIL
-46 KRRGIL
+46 RRRGIL

-69 IDRGIRYELEQMGIY
+69 IDRGIRYELEQAGIY
-84 DVRDVGKGDYKEAKK
+84 DVTEVGKGDYKEAKK

-112 INILAGG
+112 INIVAGG
-119 SKQRAEKNQKEVD
+119 DKKRAEKNQKEID
-132 SNDKM
+132 TNNSM
-137 VEVKPK
+137 FEVKPR
-143 KKNLQEV
+143 KNLQEV
-150 SREDLASHNSVEGD
+150 SREDLAAHNSMEGD

-179 NKGPEEHASKACMAV
+179 TKGPEEHASKACMAV

-239 GYTRAGV
+239 GYARAGV
-246 DYKGSARTGGI
+246 DYKGSTRTGGI

-269 AITQRIRKIL
+269 AIVKKIQKIL
-279 SEAATTNLA
+279 AEAATTNLA

-315 SFILKEQTKIQG
+315 SFILKEQSKIQS

-346 FAQPIMDSFL
+346 FAQPIMDSFQ

-379 DTVEPVIGD
+379 DTIEPVVG
-388 DEEGE
+388 DEEAE
-393 MEPKE
+393 LSPKE
-398 TVFSPAKKREDLQES
+398 TVFSPSKKRETLQEG
-413 KLTVRRRYTK
+413 KVTVRRRYTR

>member
-1 MTIANTYKAVC
+1 MNITNTYKAVQ
-12 EGEISKGEFL
+12 EGKISKGEFL
-22 RQTRQNFPGYINQFT
+22 RQTRQNFPSYINQFT
-37 SYDDAINIL
+37 SYDDAISIL
-46 KRRGIL
+46 RRRGIL

-69 IDRGIRYELEQMGIY
+69 IDRGIRYELEQAGIY
-84 DVRDVGKGDYKEAKK
+84 DVTEVGKGDYKEAKK

-112 INILAGG
+112 INIVAGG
-119 SKQRAEKNQKEVD
+119 DKKRAGKNQKEID
-132 SNDKM
+132 TNNSM
-137 VEVKPK
+137 FEVKPR
-143 KKNLQEV
+143 KNLQEV
-150 SREDLASHNSVEGD
+150 SREDLAAHNSVEGD

-179 NKGPEEHASKACMAV
+179 TKGPEEHASKACMAV

-239 GYTRAGV
+239 GYARAGV
-246 DYKGSARTGGI
+246 DYKGSTRTGGI
-257 KGSIK
+257 KGSVK

-269 AITQRIRKIL
+269 AIVKKIQKIL
-279 SEAATTNLA
+279 AEAATTNLA

-303 LNNLENVVTEIE
+303 LNNLENIVTEIE
-315 SFILKEQTKIQG
+315 SFILKEQSKIQSV
-327 IFDSIGAIKNEDN
+327 FDSIGAIKNEDN

-346 FAQPIMDSFL
+346 FAQPIMDSFQ

-379 DTVEPVIGD
+379 DTVEPVVG
-388 DEEGE
+388 DEEAE
-393 MEPKE
+393 LSPKE
-398 TVFSPAKKREDLQES
+398 TVFSPSKKRETLQEG
-413 KLTVRRRYTK
+413 KVTVRRRYTR

>member
-1 MTIANTYKAVC
+1 MNIANTYKAVH
-12 EGEISKGEFL
+12 EGKISKGEFL
-22 RQTRQNFPGYINQFT
+22 RQTRQNFPSYINQFT
-37 SYDDAINIL
+37 SYDDAISIL
-46 KRRGIL
+46 RRRGIL
-52 SEEVIYQC
+52 SEEIIYQC

-69 IDRGIRYELEQMGIY
+69 IDRGIRYELEQAGIY
-84 DVRDVGKGDYKEAKK
+84 DVTEVGKGDYKEAKK

-112 INILAGG
+112 INIVAGG
-119 SKQRAEKNQKEVD
+119 DKKRAEKNQKEID
-132 SNDKM
+132 TNNSM
-137 VEVKPK
+137 FEVKPR
-143 KKNLQEV
+143 KNLQEV
-150 SREDLASHNSVEGD
+150 SREDLAAHNSMEGD

-179 NKGPEEHASKACMAV
+179 TKGPEEHASKACMAV

-227 DGKTVKKPVFSY
+227 DGKMVKKPVFSY
-239 GYTRAGV
+239 GYARAGV
-246 DYKGSARTGGI
+246 DYKGSTRTGGI
-257 KGSIK
+257 KGSVK

-269 AITQRIRKIL
+269 AIVKKIQKIL
-279 SEAATTNLA
+279 AEAANTNLA

-315 SFILKEQTKIQG
+315 SFILKEQSKIQS

-346 FAQPIMDSFL
+346 FAQPIMDSFQ

-379 DTVEPVIGD
+379 DTIEPVVG
-388 DEEGE
+388 DEEAE
-393 MEPKE
+393 LSPKE
-398 TVFSPAKKREDLQES
+398 TVFSPSKKRETLQEG
-413 KLTVRRRYTK
+413 KVTVRRRYTR

>member
-1 MTIANTYKAVC
+1 MNITNTYKAVQ
-12 EGEISKGEFL
+12 EGKISKGEFL
-22 RQTRQNFPGYINQFT
+22 RQTRQNFPSYINQFT
-37 SYDDAINIL
+37 SYDDAIGIL
-46 KRRGIL
+46 RRRGIL

-69 IDRGIRYELEQMGIY
+69 IDRGIRYELEQAGIY
-84 DVRDVGKGDYKEAKK
+84 DVTEVGKGDYKEAKK

-112 INILAGG
+112 INIVAGG
-119 SKQRAEKNQKEVD
+119 DKKRAEKNQKEID
-132 SNDKM
+132 TNNSM
-137 VEVKPK
+137 FEVKPR
-143 KKNLQEV
+143 KNLQEV
-150 SREDLASHNSVEGD
+150 SREDLAAHNSVEGD

-179 NKGPEEHASKACMAV
+179 TKGPEEHASKACMAV

-239 GYTRAGV
+239 GYARAGV

-257 KGSIK
+257 KGSVK

-269 AITQRIRKIL
+269 AIVKKIQKIL
-279 SEAATTNLA
+279 AEAATTNLA

-315 SFILKEQTKIQG
+315 SFILKEQSKIQS

-346 FAQPIMDSFL
+346 FAQPIMDSFQ

-379 DTVEPVIGD
+379 DTIEPVVG
-388 DEEGE
+388 DEEAE
-393 MEPKE
+393 LSPKE
-398 TVFSPAKKREDLQES
+398 TVFSPSKKRETLQEG
-413 KLTVRRRYTK
+413 KVTVRRRYTR

>member
-1 MTIANTYKAVC
+1 MNITNTYKAVH
-12 EGEISKGEFL
+12 EGKISKGEFL
-22 RQTRQNFPGYINQFT
+22 RQTRQNFPSYINQFT
-37 SYDDAINIL
+37 SYDDAISIL
-46 KRRGIL
+46 RRRGIL

-69 IDRGIRYELEQMGIY
+69 IDRGIRYELEQAGIY
-84 DVRDVGKGDYKEAKK
+84 DVTEVGKGDYKEAKK

-112 INILAGG
+112 INIVAGG
-119 SKQRAEKNQKEVD
+119 DKKRAEKNQKEID
-132 SNDKM
+132 TNNSM
-137 VEVKPK
+137 FEVKPR
-143 KKNLQEV
+143 KNLQEV
-150 SREDLASHNSVEGD
+150 SREDLAAHNSVEGD

-179 NKGPEEHASKACMAV
+179 TKGPEEHASKACMAV

-239 GYTRAGV
+239 GYARAGV
-246 DYKGSARTGGI
+246 DYKGSTRTGGI

-269 AITQRIRKIL
+269 AIVKKIQKIL
-279 SEAATTNLA
+279 AEAATTNLA

-303 LNNLENVVTEIE
+303 LNNLENIVTEIE
-315 SFILKEQTKIQG
+315 SFILKEQSKIQSV
-327 IFDSIGAIKNEDN
+327 FDSIGAIKNEDN

-346 FAQPIMDSFL
+346 FAQPIMDSFQ

-379 DTVEPVIGD
+379 DTVEPVVG
-388 DEEGE
+388 DEEAE
-393 MEPKE
+393 LSPKE
-398 TVFSPAKKREDLQES
+398 TVFSPSKKRETLQEG
-413 KLTVRRRYTK
+413 KVTVRRRYTR

>member
-1 MTIANTYKAVC
+1 MNIANTYKAVH
-12 EGEISKGEFL
+12 EGKISKGEFL
-22 RQTRQNFPGYINQFT
+22 RQTRQNFPSYINQFT
-37 SYDDAINIL
+37 SYDDAISIL
-46 KRRGIL
+46 RRRGIL

-69 IDRGIRYELEQMGIY
+69 IDRGIRYELEQAGIY
-84 DVRDVGKGDYKEAKK
+84 DVTEVGKGDYKEAKK

-112 INILAGG
+112 INIVAGG
-119 SKQRAEKNQKEVD
+119 DKKRAEKNQKEID
-132 SNDKM
+132 TNNSM
-137 VEVKPK
+137 FEVKPR
-143 KKNLQEV
+143 KNLQEV
-150 SREDLASHNSVEGD
+150 SREDLAAHNSVEGD

-179 NKGPEEHASKACMAV
+179 TKGPEEHASKACMAV

-227 DGKTVKKPVFSY
+227 DGKMVKKPVFSY
-239 GYTRAGV
+239 GYARAGV

-257 KGSIK
+257 KGSVK
-262 ESKLLKE
+262 EGKLLKE
-269 AITQRIRKIL
+269 AIVKKIQKIL
-279 SEAATTNLA
+279 AEAATTNLA

-315 SFILKEQTKIQG
+315 SFILKEQSKIQS

-346 FAQPIMDSFL
+346 FAQPIMDSFQ

-379 DTVEPVIGD
+379 DMVEPVVG
-388 DEEGE
+388 DEEAE
-393 MEPKE
+393 LSPKE
-398 TVFSPAKKREDLQES
+398 TVFSPSKKRETLQEE
-413 KLTVRRRYTK
+413 KVTVRRRYTR

>member
-1 MTIANTYKAVC
+1 MNIANTYKAVH
-12 EGEISKGEFL
+12 EGKISKGEFL
-22 RQTRQNFPGYINQFT
+22 RQTRQNFPSYINQFT
-37 SYDDAINIL
+37 SYDDAISIL
-46 KRRGIL
+46 RRRGIL

-69 IDRGIRYELEQMGIY
+69 IDRGIRYELEQAGIY
-84 DVRDVGKGDYKEAKK
+84 DVTEVGKGDYKEAKK

-112 INILAGG
+112 INIVAGG
-119 SKQRAEKNQKEVD
+119 DKKRAEKNQKEID
-132 SNDKM
+132 TNSGM
-137 VEVKPK
+137 FEVKPR
-143 KKNLQEV
+143 KNLQEV
-150 SREDLASHNSVEGD
+150 SREDLAAHNSMEGD

-179 NKGPEEHASKACMAV
+179 TKGPEEHASKACMAV

-227 DGKTVKKPVFSY
+227 DGKMVKKPVFSY
-239 GYTRAGV
+239 GYARAGV

-257 KGSIK
+257 KGSVK

-269 AITQRIRKIL
+269 AIVKKIQKIL
-279 SEAATTNLA
+279 AEAATTNLA

-315 SFILKEQTKIQG
+315 SFILKEQSKIQS

-346 FAQPIMDSFL
+346 FAQPIMDSFQ

-379 DTVEPVIGD
+379 DTIEPVVG
-388 DEEGE
+388 DEEAE
-393 MEPKE
+393 LSPKE
-398 TVFSPAKKREDLQES
+398 TVFSPSKKRETLQEG
-413 KLTVRRRYTK
+413 KVTVRRRYTR